1 MLTKTQTIA
10 PDHAPADLVNRAEL
24 IERRASELEQQASQ
38 TAIQVRQSE
47 LQQLQQRRADRA
59 RMLRV
64 VSDARHMEAEQSRKI
79 WVRRG
84 LVFAGC
90 FLLGALLAQDK
101 RPKAKL
107 LATEPSPSINR
118 RQLRWLLRKI
128 RSRK

>member
-1 MLTKTQTIA
+1 MLTKVQTSA
-10 PDHAPADLVNRAEL
+10 PDQSPSSLVNRAEM
-24 IERRASELEQQASQ
+24 IERRAAEIEQQSQ
-38 TAIQVRQSE
+38 QQVAQQRQSE

-64 VSDARHMEAEQSRKI
+64 VSDARHLEAEQTRKF

-101 RPKAKL
+101 RPKAKP
-107 LATEPSPSINR
+107 LAVEPSPKIKR

-128 RSRK
+128 RSKK